1 MPEIME
7 YTGTLKRP
15 VPMEICNMA
24 RKKENTVNNA
34 GSITPILDNLH
45 TGNWVRKVCAHVP
58 PGYLCKNWNGDGN
71 QEDQPCLVND
81 DNYMSCPYLVKTK
94 LRDPLV

>member
-1 MPEIME
+1 
-7 YTGTLKRP
+7 
-15 VPMEICNMA
+15 MA
-24 RKKENTVNNA
+24 SKKETNTMPLNNA

-81 DNYMSCPYLVKTK
+81 DNYMPCPYLVKTK